1 MAVTAEGEV
10 IADAETMEGLLADLE
25 RDGIVD
31 VEIMRAL
38 QPHQPVAYGLG

>member
-1 MAVTAEGEV
+1 
-10 IADAETMEGLLADLE
+10 MEGLLADLE